1 MGIQNRMTFSKK
13 WDLGEAS
20 EGGGMILDRGWEGAR
35 SQQDVCQGVWR
46 ARQGL
51 SVYYDVSGSRCF

>member
-1 MGIQNRMTFSKK
+1 MGIQNRMNFSKK

-51 SVYYDVSGSRCF
+51 CLL